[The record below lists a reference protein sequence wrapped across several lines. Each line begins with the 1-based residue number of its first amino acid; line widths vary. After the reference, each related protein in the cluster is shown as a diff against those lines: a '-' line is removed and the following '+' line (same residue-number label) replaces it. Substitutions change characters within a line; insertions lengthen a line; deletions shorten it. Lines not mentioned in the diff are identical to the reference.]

1 MFMVSGRRS
10 SDGGGGWAGVGFAT
24 IRGSGGRIDVGEI
37 GVEKWVFFH
46 VSGSRRGRVG
56 GSRSDRDEEERRSS
70 GERRRGGGRG
80 EPSSRDAASAVSA
93 EEQFQDGTRD
103 ADTMLRMIMG
113 ANTLL
118 Y

>member
-46 VSGSRRGRVG
+46 VSGS
-56 GSRSDRDEEERRSS
+56 
-70 GERRRGGGRG
+70 
-80 EPSSRDAASAVSA
+80 
-93 EEQFQDGTRD
+93 
-103 ADTMLRMIMG
+103 
-113 ANTLL
+113 
-118 Y
+118 